1 MRGTWKSLG
10 WLGCA
15 PLLWVLAAEGQA
27 YRTPARA
34 SWTEDPA
41 TTATI
46 AWDVPEAGR
55 GTVRY
60 GTTPRFSHL
69 EQDGGGTYRHAIV
82 LRGLAPGTRYFYE
95 AASSAG
101 DVQTGTFRTAPSP
114 GQPLHF
120 ALHGDLQGGLDE
132 AGARGVAA
140 RIAEEDPAFVVG
152 LGDLA
157 DEAYGAAGFATWEP
171 FFRICSNELARAV
184 FMPALGNHDVAPDVD
199 FAQSLWRSLFPLP
212 ESARNAGHYSFAAGN
227 ARFIVLNTEIPAAAL
242 TDWLARELQAAA
254 FDPAAVWTMVVGH
267 RPPVSFGERGGD
279 ASIATHWAPLLT
291 RYEADWMVSGHSH
304 NYQRMVPI
312 RGVRYLVAGGG
323 GAWLYASAAGEETHS
338 FATTCYHHVSIHVT
352 NDVMQIR
359 GIRSDGLVFDSE
371 IVANRRRVRVE
382 PAFPLRGETATISY
396 RAAEGPLAGANP
408 VRIHLG
414 QDAFA
419 NAFADEP
426 MTWNA
431 ASRRWEYA
439 FTVPVSATQR
449 VAFAFHDGIGNWHN
463 NFGEDWQALLAPAGR
478 PSSDSSFDVA
488 IESR

>member
-184 FMPALGNHDVAPDVD
+184 FMPALGNQLPAHGADPG
-199 FAQSLWRSLFPLP
+199 RPL
-212 ESARNAGHYSFAAGN
+212 S
-227 ARFIVLNTEIPAAAL
+227 
-242 TDWLARELQAAA
+242 
-254 FDPAAVWTMVVGH
+254 
-267 RPPVSFGERGGD
+267 RG
-279 ASIATHWAPLLT
+279 
-291 RYEADWMVSGHSH
+291 
-304 NYQRMVPI
+304 
-312 RGVRYLVAGGG
+312 RG
-323 GAWLYASAAGEETHS
+323 
-338 FATTCYHHVSIHVT
+338 
-352 NDVMQIR
+352 
-359 GIRSDGLVFDSE
+359 
-371 IVANRRRVRVE
+371 RRRV
-382 PAFPLRGETATISY
+382 A
-396 RAAEGPLAGANP
+396 
-408 VRIHLG
+408 VRIG
-414 QDAFA
+414 
-419 NAFADEP
+419 
-426 MTWNA
+426 
-431 ASRRWEYA
+431 
-439 FTVPVSATQR
+439 
-449 VAFAFHDGIGNWHN
+449 
-463 NFGEDWQALLAPAGR
+463 GR
-478 PSSDSSFDVA
+478 
-488 IESR
+488 